1 MIASPV
7 TTNLCTESGAYC
19 VRPLTGNLCIDS
31 PGYCD
36 WLYKTGYPSPIRQ
49 GALYVYTQATT
60 TNISPLYQL
69 DFFDWTVLIIYFG
82 ILAILAIYGIYRVK
96 QVIDFWRYS
105 RFPPQPRGEF
115 AEAELPRL
123 TVQLPLFNEMYVVER
138 LVQSI
143 TEIDYPRHLLEIQVL
158 DDSTD
163 ETVKIARATV
173 AKYAAQGFDIHYIH
187 RDDRTGFKAGALE
200 HGLKTAKGN
209 LIAIFDAD
217 FVPNPDFLRK
227 LIHHFTDPIVGC
239 AQMRWSHINGSYNLL
254 TRLQTIM
261 LDGHFVVEQ
270 TTRNRSGNFFNF
282 NGTAGIWRREAIEM
296 SGGWQHDTL
305 TEDTDLS
312 FRAQLMGWRFVYL
325 LDEHA
330 PAEIPVEINAFK
342 AQQRRW
348 AKGVLQVWFK
358 LYKRIWAA
366 PLPLRV
372 KVEIFFRLT
381 GNISYPLMIVTSF
394 MQFPLLL
401 VRYNQGLHQL
411 MMLDLP
417 LLFFSTVSV
426 VFFYG
431 TTIYYL
437 DKKRGSRLLHLPLV
451 MGLGIGLAFSNA
463 RAVLEALAGV
473 KSDFIRTPKYRVE
486 KTSDESWKAKKYK
499 RKHGWLPLLEL
510 SFALYFV
517 LAIGYA
523 VRMHMWGPI
532 AFLLLFCFGYGYMGT
547 MSLLQNARPQR
558 RMSRLTPTKLNAFIG
573 GSHSRLGPEV
583 CAIDKKS
590 GSRP

>member
-1 MIASPV
+1 MSLLLA
-7 TTNLCTESGAYC
+7 TN
-19 VRPLTGNLCIDS
+19 VHPLTGNLCVDF

-36 WLYKTGYPSPIRQ
+36 IIDKTS
-49 GALYVYTQATT
+49 A
-60 TNISPLYQL
+60 NISPLYQL
-69 DFFDWTVLIIYFG
+69 DAFDWTVLVIYFG
-82 ILAILAIYGIYRVK
+82 ILTVLAIYGVYRVK

-105 RFPPQPRGEF
+105 RFPPKPKGEF
-115 AEAELPRL
+115 TDDELPRI
-123 TVQLPLFNEMYVVER
+123 TVQLPLFNEMYVIER

-143 TEIDYPRHLLEIQVL
+143 TEIDYPRDRMEIQVL

-163 ETVKIARATV
+163 ETVGIARATV
-173 AKYAAQGFDIHYIH
+173 EKYAAQGFDIHYIH

-200 HGLKTAKGN
+200 NGMKTAKGN

-217 FVPNPDFLRK
+217 FVPKPDFLRK

-325 LDEHA
+325 LDEDA

-358 LYKRIWAA
+358 LYKRIWHA
-366 PLPLRV
+366 PLPMRV
-372 KVEIFFRLT
+372 KLEMFFRLT
-381 GNISYPLMIVTSF
+381 GNISYPLMIVASF

-411 MMLDLP
+411 MLLDVP

-426 VFFYG
+426 VLFYG
-431 TTIYYL
+431 TAVWYL
-437 DKKRGSRLLHLPLV
+437 DKKRGMRMLHLPLV

-463 RAVLEALAGV
+463 RAVLEALVGV
-473 KSDFIRTPKYRVE
+473 KSDFVRTPKYRVE
-486 KTSDESWKAKKYK
+486 TATDESWKGKKYK

-510 SFALYFV
+510 GFAFYFV

-532 AFLLLFCFGYGYMGT
+532 AFLMLFCFGYGYMGT
-547 MSLLQNARPQR
+547 MSLLQTAGGGGRASLPRPAPKT
-558 RMSRLTPTKLNAFIG
+558 S
-573 GSHSRLGPEV
+573 
-583 CAIDKKS
+583 
-590 GSRP
+590 